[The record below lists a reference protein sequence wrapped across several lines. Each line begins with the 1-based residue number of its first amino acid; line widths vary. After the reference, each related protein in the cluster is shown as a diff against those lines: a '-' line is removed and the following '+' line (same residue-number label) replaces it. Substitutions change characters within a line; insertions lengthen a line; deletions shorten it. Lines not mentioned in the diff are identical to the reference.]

1 MWHQLLVAW
10 LLLLLLCARISI
22 QQGLQFDPNTALRAS
37 SSYETLKNIYG
48 NSKVFKQAFATGRAS
63 QACSRSQG
71 SLCSPYS
78 QTMEQRGA
86 MLIATSP
93 QSFDA
98 RSHGAMG
105 SFSAVAQP
113 KDQGQ
118 CNSCVAF
125 ALLAAAQ
132 SAMACALKQ
141 DASSSISEQDFFF
154 CKSVSQGEERTCSS
168 SWSMRQGIE
177 ALVAMSVAGKYP
189 VIEDCMPWNPSNP
202 TCSYDCQDVQ
212 GMLKQGSFSYVR
224 LDSAWEMQEHIRNW
238 GSVVTRLDV
247 HSDFKPFFAKNPSGV
262 YPGHGP
268 KTTFVTSH
276 AVQVVGYDLAS
287 QPPYWLCKNSWST
300 NFAAGGFFKIAM
312 GVDSVG
318 NADDTYGIKF
328 KPFAA
333 ARKPYSRLSPTGSG
347 GCYSYRALPSDYVSR
362 VAYVFGSTPQ
372 QVLLDN
378 KDSIRQPDQL
388 LTDMTILLCG
398 ISMPAAASGGSSST
412 SAAAQPQQQQQ
423 QQQQQPSQLTP
434 APPKPPA
441 PVTYPAPRP
450 VVAQPA
456 PVVQQQQQPATSVK
470 LGTYQGLSNCDGT
483 DMPSTITITPG
494 NGESLFEAEVVALYR
509 RLWNSCDVHMK
520 ASCGPSSKG
529 LCRQGQEAI
538 MCRYHTVIKW
548 PDTCWGI
555 VRPRATRVDMC
566 YSAGSF
572 ILVEQNPPCSRFTG
586 TLTMA
591 RKRMR

>member
-1 MWHQLLVAW
+1 MGQQVLVAW
-10 LLLLLLCARISI
+10 LMLLCAPTSM
-22 QQGLQFDPNTALRAS
+22 QQGLKFDPNAALRAS
-37 SSYETLKNIYG
+37 GSYETLKNIYS
-48 NSKVFKQAFATGRAS
+48 NSKAFKQAFATGRAS

-78 QTMEQRGA
+78 QTMEQKGA

-177 ALVAMSVAGKYP
+177 ALVAISVAGKHP

-202 TCSYDCQDVQ
+202 TCSYDCQDVE

-247 HSDFKPFFAKNPSGV
+247 HSDFKPFFAVKPAGV

-268 KTTFVTSH
+268 KATFVTSH

-312 GVDSVG
+312 GVNSVG

-328 KPFAA
+328 KPFSAV
-333 ARKPYSRLSPTGSG
+333 RKPYSRLTPTGSG

-398 ISMPAAASGGSSST
+398 ISVPAAASGGSSS
-412 SAAAQPQQQQQ
+412 SNNAAQPEQQQQQQPAKPMSAPQKPAAPAVYAAPRPLVAQQQQQ
-423 QQQQQPSQLTP
+423 QQL
-434 APPKPPA
+434 
-441 PVTYPAPRP
+441 
-450 VVAQPA
+450 
-456 PVVQQQQQPATSVK
+456 PATSVQMGVYK
-470 LGTYQGLSNCDGT
+470 GSISCDGAQMQT
-483 DMPSTITITPG
+483 TITITPG
-494 NGESLFEAEVVALYR
+494 SGSSLFEMELLAPYR
-509 RLWNSCDVHMK
+509 AWFVQCDAHLK

-538 MCRYHTVIKW
+538 MCRYHTFIKW
-548 PDTCWGI
+548 PDTCGGFA
-555 VRPRATRVDMC
+555 RPRPPTIDMC
-566 YSAGSF
+566 YSGGTFSMAQ
-572 ILVEQNPPCSRFTG
+572 ENPPCNSFTG
-586 TLTMA
+586 AVSMA
-591 RKRMR
+591 RKRRLYSL